1 MGSRAKGSPLW
12 QVLAVLLGAPA
23 LYALMFAVSGVSF
36 ATFSRYAFIAGMVTE
51 YIFLGIV
58 VWFLCQRG
66 KRLADIGLVM
76 SRWPREVLLGL
87 GLGVVLFM
95 LSGLMTTA
103 VERFLPS
110 AISREPRP
118 LWASLLFGLGLV
130 TAFAPIEEIV
140 WRGYALTSLREHL
153 STWVAVVIASVAF
166 GLMHWWGGIAL
177 VVEAS
182 ITGILLS
189 GLYLWRGNL
198 TANIVCHFVS
208 DLPLFLFM
216 LFVV

>member
-1 MGSRAKGSPLW
+1 MGYP
-12 QVLAVLLGAPA
+12 V
-23 LYALMFAVSGVSF
+23 F
-36 ATFSRYAFIAGMVTE
+36 
-51 YIFLGIV
+51 
-58 VWFLCQRG
+58 
-66 KRLADIGLVM
+66 
-76 SRWPREVLLGL
+76 GL
-87 GLGVVLFM
+87 GLVLLLLSLAALKEGVGAEIELVTGLVTGGIYGRLRHPLYLSFAISMLALDLLFASLLGILVM

-130 TAFAPIEEIV
+130 TAFTPIEEII

-166 GLMHWWGGIAL
+166 GLMHWWGGVAL
-177 VVEAS
+177 IVESS
-182 ITGILLS
+182 IIGLLFS

-198 TANIVCHFVS
+198 VANIVCHFVS
-208 DLPLFLFM
+208 DFPLFLFM
-216 LFVV
+216 LFVA

>member
-1 MGSRAKGSPLW
+1 
-12 QVLAVLLGAPA
+12 
-23 LYALMFAVSGVSF
+23 MF
-36 ATFSRYAFIAGMVTE
+36 
-51 YIFLGIV
+51 
-58 VWFLCQRG
+58 
-66 KRLADIGLVM
+66 
-76 SRWPREVLLGL
+76 GL
-87 GLGVVLFM
+87 GLVLLLLSLAALKEGVGAEIELVTGLVTGGIYGRLRHPLYLSFAISMLALDLLFASLLGILVM

-130 TAFAPIEEIV
+130 TAFTPIEEII

-198 TANIVCHFVS
+198 MANMACHFVS
-208 DLPLFLFM
+208 DFPLFLFM
-216 LFVV
+216 LFVA